1 MAAVRVFVDDAV
13 LGRFPPV
20 CAKTG
25 MPSDGR
31 LAVTTTVG
39 GSGRV
44 SAPWLILLVL
54 LGPIG
59 WVALAVLAV
68 ALPDRTERLTVE
80 VPWTTAADERLRS
93 ARTRRTLMYGIVAAG
108 IVGLVAAV
116 ALPVGPVGGS
126 GAQLAVRLVLG
137 ALAVALVGGF
147 LAALAAERAV
157 ARWTIGVELDGSRRW
172 VTLDGVHPGF
182 VAAVQPRPQAADRH
196 PG

>member
-1 MAAVRVFVDDAV
+1 
-13 LGRFPPV
+13 V

-39 GSGRV
+39 GSGRG
-44 SAPWLILLVL
+44 SPWLILLVL
-54 LGPIG
+54 LGPVG

-93 ARTRRTLMYGIVAAG
+93 ARTRRTLMYGIVATG

-116 ALPVGPVGGS
+116 ALPVGPVVGS
-126 GAQLAVRLVLG
+126 GAQLAGLLVLG

-182 VAAVQPRPQAADRH
+182 VAAVQPRPHAVDRH

>member
-39 GSGRV
+39 ASGRV

-80 VPWTTAADERLRS
+80 VPWTTAADERLRA
-93 ARTRRTLMYGIVAAG
+93 ARTRRTLMYGIVATG
-108 IVGLVAAV
+108 IVGLVAAF

-126 GAQLAVRLVLG
+126 GAQLVSRLVLG

-147 LAALAAERAV
+147 VAALAAERAV
-157 ARWTIGVELDGSRRW
+157 GRATIDVELDGSRRW
-172 VTLDGVHPGF
+172 VTLYGVHPGF
-182 VAAVQPRPQAADRH
+182 VAAVQPRPHAADRH

>member
-68 ALPDRTERLTVE
+68 ALPT
-80 VPWTTAADERLRS
+80 
-93 ARTRRTLMYGIVAAG
+93 
-108 IVGLVAAV
+108 
-116 ALPVGPVGGS
+116 GPNGS
-126 GAQLAVRLVLG
+126 PSRCRGRQRPTSGCGPPAP
-137 ALAVALVGGF
+137 
-147 LAALAAERAV
+147 
-157 ARWTIGVELDGSRRW
+157 DGR
-172 VTLDGVHPGF
+172 
-182 VAAVQPRPQAADRH
+182 
-196 PG
+196 